1 MQRMIVYKME
11 SRREERKNCRIDG
24 CIHVL
29 FVVLWGGG
37 GGMVL
42 VGSRVSII
50 HFYPFSGTCSI
61 IIQL

>member
-37 GGMVL
+37 GGDGASGL
-42 VGSRVSII
+42 ARE
-50 HFYPFSGTCSI
+50 HYPFSGTCSI